1 MNNPAPLSPLQLFP
15 NLGNVITTDD
25 VSQKGTGS
33 YKADYV
39 NWCRTMHLLHEYAPG
54 WQFCLAHY
62 ADASHAWKAPNGT
75 AYVVG
80 YFTGPNGER
89 TPDFPQAIMD
99 NRNNAVAY
107 EKVSAR
113 DLTDSHR
120 RCLCTAAAAQF
131 GLAWQLWAREEVE
144 NPHRGE
150 STSTV
155 KPAAKPARVNDN
167 PTAEDVAPGEPFAP
181 GEEPLSENDRNL
193 CLGLIK
199 ELTPEG
205 LASFCESF
213 RRDFNLKPGAKVAP
227 ALTSKKHQDW
237 MNANLV
243 KFAVNV

>member
-1 MNNPAPLSPLQLFP
+1 MNNPAPLSPSQPFP
-15 NLGNVITTDD
+15 NLGNVITTND

-39 NWCRTMHLLHEYAPG
+39 NWCRTMHLLHEHAPG

-62 ADASHAWKAPNGT
+62 ADAGHAWKAPNGT

-150 STSTV
+150 STSTA
-155 KPAAKPARVNDN
+155 KPAAKVEGVSDG
-167 PTAEDVAPGEPFAP
+167 DQ
-181 GEEPLSENDRNL
+181 PLSENDRNL

-213 RRDFNLKPGAKVAP
+213 RRDFNLKPDAKVAP

-237 MNANLV
+237 MNANLT
-243 KFAVNV
+243 KFAINV